1 MAICKHCGANID
13 DNAKFCGSCGCA
25 NEVIPT
31 MATPVESTPVEPTY
45 VEPTPTVEATP
56 VNSVPTYEQPQQNF
70 NQTYQQTAFSQPMY
84 EQPVNNKTN
93 ICALVGFIFSIVSLI
108 CCSFLA
114 PIGAILSIIG
124 LVQIKK
130 SGEKGKGLAI
140 AGLII
145 GVIGTLLTIISFI
158 LIFAYPTLMTGMDF
172 SEFVNGYNYY

>member
-13 DNAKFCGSCGCA
+13 DSAKFCGSCGCA
-25 NEVIPT
+25 VEVIPT
-31 MATPVESTPVEPTY
+31 MATPVESTPFEPTY

-56 VNSVPTYEQPQQNF
+56 VNSVPTYSEP
-70 NQTYQQTAFSQPMY
+70 NQTYQQTPFSQPVY

-93 ICALVGFIFSIVSLI
+93 ICALLGFIFSLV
-108 CCSFLA
+108 CCGGIPGLV
-114 PIGAILSIIG
+114 LSIIG
-124 LVQIKK
+124 LIQIKK

-158 LIFAYPTLMTGMDF
+158 LIFAYPALMAGIDF

>member
-13 DNAKFCGSCGCA
+13 DGAKFCGSCGCA

-31 MATPVESTPVEPTY
+31 MATPVESTPVEPAY

-56 VNSVPTYEQPQQNF
+56 VNSVPTYSEPNQNF

-84 EQPVNNKTN
+84 EQPKKTN
-93 ICALVGFIFSIVSLI
+93 ICALLGFIFSLV
-108 CCSFLA
+108 CCGGIPGLV
-114 PIGAILSIIG
+114 LSIIG

-140 AGLII
+140 AGIVICGIGIVISILYYVLII
-145 GVIGTLLTIISFI
+145 VGVVAG
-158 LIFAYPTLMTGMDF
+158 
-172 SEFVNGYNYY
+172 EFDYSSGYNYY